1 MIDKK
6 SSLRQPQKLPLEEIF
21 NYLPNNIKQN
31 TKILSYRNGIGV
43 AIHIDNSL
51 FRHLTLSSSPFI
63 LEDYRMGMVVRGK
76 MRGIINLREYTMQ
89 EGTMVFVTPGTIVEP
104 LEISDDFLLE
114 GMGVVAD
121 KFMMAHGGKL
131 PELFNGLTR
140 DGRRVVSFEERMF
153 LDRMLRLLH
162 DFMECKDTS
171 EAVIYN
177 MISTISHYFDQQF
190 RDRTNP
196 TASSHSG
203 EIFNRFLRLVNL
215 HGCREHQLGFY
226 AEKLCITSRYLG
238 TLILS
243 TSGVGAKE
251 WIDRAIISKAKVLLR
266 HSDKQTSQIADELN
280 FPNASFFCKYFKR
293 LTGVTPQQYRN
304 QKG

>member
-1 MIDKK
+1 MATK
-6 SSLRQPQKLPLEEIF
+6 QPQKLPLEEIF
-21 NYLPNNIKQN
+21 NYLPDELKQN
-31 TKILSYRNGIGV
+31 KKVLSYRDGMGV

-51 FRHLTLSSSPFI
+51 FHHLTVAKAPFI
-63 LEDYRMGMVVRGK
+63 LEDYRMGMIVRGF
-76 MRGIINLREYTMQ
+76 MRGVINLREYTMT
-89 EGTMVFVTPGTIVEP
+89 EGTIVFVTPGTIVEP

-114 GMGVVAD
+114 GMGLPAD
-121 KFMMAHGGKL
+121 RFLMAHGGKL
-131 PELFNGLTR
+131 PELFNGQTR
-140 DGRRVVSFEERMF
+140 DGRRIVPYEDRVL
-153 LDRMLRLLH
+153 LDRMFRLLH
-162 DFMECKDTS
+162 DLLGRDDTS
-171 EAVIYN
+171 DAVIAG
-177 MISTISHYFDQQF
+177 MVTTVTHFLDQHF
-190 RDRTNP
+190 KDRTS
-196 TASSHSG
+196 TSASTHST

-215 HGCREHQLGFY
+215 YGCEEHQLAFY

-266 HSDKQTSQIADELN
+266 HSDKQTSQIADELY

-293 LTGVTPQQYRN
+293 ITGVTPQQYRN